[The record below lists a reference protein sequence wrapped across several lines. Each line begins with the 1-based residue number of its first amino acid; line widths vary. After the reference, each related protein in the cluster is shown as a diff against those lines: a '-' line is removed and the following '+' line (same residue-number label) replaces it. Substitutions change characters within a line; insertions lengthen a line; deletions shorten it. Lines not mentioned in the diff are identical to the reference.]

1 MLYNFNKTYAFM
13 RFSVFFEVFFKISFF
28 GNGLKSGKSSNWAE
42 IILYG
47 LVLRLLQTLVDREET
62 YLP

>member
-1 MLYNFNKTYAFM
+1 M